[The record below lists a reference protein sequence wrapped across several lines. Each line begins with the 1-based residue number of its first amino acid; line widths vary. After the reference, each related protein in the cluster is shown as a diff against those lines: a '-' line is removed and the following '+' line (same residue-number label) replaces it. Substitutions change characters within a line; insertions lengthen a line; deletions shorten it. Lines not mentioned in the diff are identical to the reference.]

1 MKIDSRSN
9 RDGSQHAAAGGQQS
23 HYVRLQTTQ
32 TNPQR
37 QTAIHQW
44 LPGDGGPRRAH
55 REGSLRGD
63 GDAMILTVVIN
74 SQVYTQAEARQVVRS
89 SRV

>member
-23 HYVRLQTTQ
+23 HYVRLQ
-32 TNPQR
+32 QR

-44 LPGDGGPRRAH
+44 LPGDGGRAEHTGKDH
-55 REGSLRGD
+55 RGAQGDLRGD
-63 GDAMILTVVIN
+63 GDAMILTVVMN